1 MKDKIIHSPKFLHR
15 SWIRLL
21 PYTALGAF
29 LISFKTAEN
38 FNSLVII
45 YFLLMSV
52 QLGAIAVVF
61 LVNKIDK
68 RQK

>member
-1 MKDKIIHSPKFLHR
+1 MKNRINRSPKFLHR

-21 PYTALGAF
+21 PYTAMGAF

-38 FNSLVII
+38 FNSLVVS

-52 QLGAIAVVF
+52 QLGAVAVY
-61 LVNKIDK
+61 LLINKVNS